1 MDLYE
6 IYRRLKILPIYLFIK
21 VFHIKLQNRIQ
32 LMETPVT
39 QAMDLCGHNGD
50 TPYVIQSHFLIKK

>member
-6 IYRRLKILPIYLFIK
+6 IFWRLKILPIYLFIK
-21 VFHIKLQNRIQ
+21 VFHMKLQNRIQ

-39 QAMDLCGHNGD
+39 QAMY
-50 TPYVIQSHFLIKK
+50 YVDVTEIRSIIIIYQIRL

>member
-6 IYRRLKILPIYLFIK
+6 IFRRLKILPIYLFIK
-21 VFHIKLQNRIQ
+21 VFHMKLQNRIQ

-39 QAMDLCGHNGD
+39 QAMY
-50 TPYVIQSHFLIKK
+50 YVDVTEIRSIIIIYQIRL